1 MLLLVASRQIFASGD
16 NTDQKLGMNLSVNP
30 VLTFRESG
38 YDFNNVD
45 LGASHGLGI
54 SKDGDLYCWG
64 RNAEYQCTN

>member
-1 MLLLVASRQIFASGD
+1 
-16 NTDQKLGMNLSVNP
+16 MNLSVNP

-54 SKDGDLYCWG
+54 SKDGYLYCWG
-64 RNAEYQCTN
+64 RNKEYQCTN